1 MDFQFDTLSN
11 EHPVK
16 RHYEHDPR
24 NDSDYDTWDA
34 GMEPL
39 PGDRNWARHARMRA
53 GMSPEPVVPTWK
65 DNARP
70 VENPRN
76 G

>member
-16 RHYEHDPR
+16 RHYEQDPR
-24 NDSDYDTWDA
+24 NDEDYDSYCYGT
-34 GMEPL
+34 EPL
-39 PGDRNWARHARMRA
+39 PGDRTWSRHARMRA

-70 VENPRN
+70 IQNPRN